1 MSRRDLIAFS
11 DRYEI
16 IVGWDAPLRSYFAQV
31 EDLVLARQGEDDT
44 LVVWVGT
51 SYSEIIRPED
61 LRLHVEKYGIL
72 DDETVETLRGDR
84 AATLDRSDSQLQRQM
99 RTLMTRN
106 ETPDE
111 EM

>member
-1 MSRRDLIAFS
+1 MSRRDWISFS

-51 SYSEIIRPED
+51 SYS
-61 LRLHVEKYGIL
+61 
-72 DDETVETLRGDR
+72 
-84 AATLDRSDSQLQRQM
+84 
-99 RTLMTRN
+99 
-106 ETPDE
+106 
-111 EM
+111 